1 MQSQFETMA
10 LTESG
15 TGYYPRRRSRSRA
28 EGSNLLGF
36 AFETEHRGKSHSRLG
51 VKSAVSTF
59 YHFGSTSN
67 YGHHQTS
74 PLGPVNKRPC
84 INRTGTNEAAN
95 RHNLLTQG
103 FTAVGA
109 LIASGAP
116 WCVAGIS
123 AV

>member
-51 VKSAVSTF
+51 VKSAVLTF
-59 YHFGSTSN
+59 CQPLRVYVELRTSSDQPGGSGSC
-67 YGHHQTS
+67 Q
-74 PLGPVNKRPC
+74 
-84 INRTGTNEAAN
+84 
-95 RHNLLTQG
+95 
-103 FTAVGA
+103 
-109 LIASGAP
+109 
-116 WCVAGIS
+116 
-123 AV
+123 